1 METGPNE
8 DQMIE
13 NAGRSAAMM
22 ALQALGKCSKKFPAR
37 DAPSFLTITTAIMF
51 YMLQNRWFAP
61 YTAK

>member
-1 METGPNE
+1 
-8 DQMIE
+8 MIE